1 MFQLNLVNLFS
12 LYLVDIDFKWLTIID
27 KLAGFID

>member
-12 LYLVDIDFKWLTIID
+12 LYLDIDFKWLTIID